1 MLNSKYFAGILV
13 LGMMMALV
21 SCEKVVLDEESID
34 YPSEQP
40 SGTAQLTVKTR
51 GEGTDENAVAQGR
64 IYIFNQAGECVQ
76 MLSTDDENNS
86 ATVQM
91 AAGTYTL
98 YAVGGEDL
106 TRFNLPSKSEATS
119 TSVITRVEGK
129 VMDDLLM
136 KQATVTLEDGEQLN
150 QVLSLEHKVIC
161 ISQLEIKKV
170 PSTVTK
176 VEVTISPIYSTI
188 RLNGTYPDTPTESY
202 KVSLTKQEDG
212 KTWKAQP
219 QQMLFPSKG
228 MPTIKVSITTS
239 EGTVSYS
246 YTASEELPANHHFN
260 ISGTYMAAQG
270 VTLTGVLT
278 AAGWGEDREITFDF
292 DDDNKEVVTYNPVAG
307 ELCNG
312 YYVVSVNATARTAV
326 LLAKQKLTY
335 EVPATGS
342 AESVW
347 LEALAAPM
355 AALALPE
362 NIQGSWRLPTLDE
375 AAVFTQGTNDISFD
389 SSGNSPSYFCLDGG
403 VLKWA
408 YTKQTDSGNVLK
420 SGTNYNGNVLL
431 RPVIDINY

>member
-1 MLNSKYFAGILV
+1 MLNSKYFAGILAS
-13 LGMMMALV
+13 GMMMALV
-21 SCEKVVLDEESID
+21 SCEKVVLDDENMD
-34 YPSEQP
+34 FPYEQP

-76 MLSTDDENNS
+76 MLSTDDQNNS

-170 PSTVTK
+170 PTTVTK
-176 VEVTISPIYSTI
+176 VEMTISPIYSTI
-188 RLNGTYPDTPTESY
+188 RLDGTYPDSPTESY

-212 KTWKAQP
+212 KTWKALP

-228 MPTIKVSITTS
+228 MPSIKVAITTS

-278 AAGWGEDREITFDF
+278 AAGWGEDREISFDF
-292 DDDNKEVVTYNPVAG
+292 DDDNKITEIPVAG
-307 ELCNG
+307 NLYNG
-312 YYVVSVNATARTAV
+312 YYVVSVNATAQTAV

-335 EVPATGS
+335 EVPASGS
-342 AESVW
+342 DASVW
-347 LEALAAPM
+347 LEATVAPM
-355 AALALPE
+355 AALELPA
-362 NIQGSWRLPTLDE
+362 NATGSWRLPTIDE
-375 AAVFTQGTNDISFD
+375 AAVFTQGTNDITFD
-389 SSGNSPSYFCLDGG
+389 SSGNSPSYFCLDEG

-408 YTKQTDSGNVLK
+408 YTKQTDSGNLLK
-420 SGTNYNGNVLL
+420 SGTNYNGNVKL
-431 RPVIDINY
+431 RPVIDIHY